1 MKSLNDAIDQKD
13 KQIGKHYQDKISAEL
28 RVDEALSENAM
39 LKAANQELT
48 EQLTAANAEIDCS
61 LQESRSPL
69 PSAADLL
76 NTLKGKFPRSK
87 VSLRDI
93 ETILELL
100 KL

>member
-28 RVDEALSENAM
+28 KIDEVLSENAI
-39 LKAANQELT
+39 LKRANQQFT
-48 EQLTAANAEIDCS
+48 EQLTTANAEIDCS
-61 LQESRSPL
+61 LQESL
-69 PSAADLL
+69 PSAADIL
-76 NTLKGKFPRSK
+76 NALKGKSPKSK